1 MTDDMPQTDDQKI
14 KTPLEQPDSQRPKS
28 QRLESQR
35 LELWPYRSL
44 SPKGFKIFM
53 MVLGALMVTMGLGF
67 FLVGAWPVIG
77 FMGAEIAVLYIVFK
91 LNYRAARQREHL
103 VATKETFRIERI
115 SVDGEKSVDELP
127 TPWLQAK
134 LVPNQK
140 PDNEDLKSREQP
152 KLIVSSH
159 GKSTEIGAFLHVAE
173 KRELLPEVD
182 AMLKD
187 AQR

>member
-1 MTDDMPQTDDQKI
+1 MTTDMPPNLDANEK
-14 KTPLEQPDSQRPKS
+14 PR
-28 QRLESQR
+28 QR
-35 LELWPYRSL
+35 LELWPHRSL
-44 SPKGFKIFM
+44 SPRGFKIFM
-53 MVLGALMVTMGLGF
+53 LVLAGLMLTMGLGF
-67 FLVGAWPVIG
+67 FLAGAWPVIG
-77 FMGAEIAVLYIVFK
+77 FMGAEIGVLYIVFK

-103 VATKETFRIERI
+103 SATKDTFRIERI
-115 SVDGEKSVDELP
+115 SVDGEKTVDELP

-134 LVPNQK
+134 LVPNSK
-140 PDNEDLKSREQP
+140 PDDDLDTREQP

>member
-1 MTDDMPQTDDQKI
+1 MTDDMPQNQDDRTEK
-14 KTPLEQPDSQRPKS
+14 PR
-28 QRLESQR
+28 QR
-35 LELWPYRSL
+35 LELWPHRSL

-53 MVLGALMVTMGLGF
+53 MVLAGLMLTMGLGF

-103 VATKETFRIERI
+103 MATKETFRIERI
-115 SVDGEKSVDELP
+115 SVDGEKTVAELP

-134 LVPNQK
+134 LVPDVK
-140 PDNEDLKSREQP
+140 PDDDLESRTTP

>member
-1 MTDDMPQTDDQKI
+1 MPKHGNTMTDDMPQTHDDQ
-14 KTPLEQPDSQRPKS
+14 SQKPR
-28 QRLESQR
+28 QR
-35 LELWPYRSL
+35 LELWPHRSL

-53 MVLGALMVTMGLGF
+53 MVLGGLMLTMGLGF

-77 FMGAEIAVLYIVFK
+77 FMGAEIGVLYIVFK

-103 VATKETFRIERI
+103 MATKDTFRIERI
-115 SVDGEKSVDELP
+115 SVDGEKTVDELP
-127 TPWLQAK
+127 TPWLKAK
-134 LVPNQK
+134 LVPNVK
-140 PDNEDLKSREQP
+140 VDDDDLKSHEVP

>member
-1 MTDDMPQTDDQKI
+1 MTDDMPQNQDDRTEK
-14 KTPLEQPDSQRPKS
+14 PR
-28 QRLESQR
+28 QR
-35 LELWPYRSL
+35 LELWPHRSL

-53 MVLGALMVTMGLGF
+53 MVLAGLMLTMGLGF

-103 VATKETFRIERI
+103 MATKKTFRIERI
-115 SVDGEKSVDELP
+115 SVDGEKTVDELP
-127 TPWLQAK
+127 IPWLQAK
-134 LVPNQK
+134 LVPDVK
-140 PDNEDLKSREQP
+140 PDDDLESRTTP